1 MCGGVSPEAPQAPPP
16 SWKNHVTAK
25 IVRVA
30 ANILHVVADISRAV
44 ADKAVEEAKTCWPLK
59 FFSIFWGFSMVKI
72 HFFQKVFKKWSS
84 FRKKLLHFF
93 PLPLGGSDPKV
104 EIFTLFFYFFWTL
117 PLMIVAHPFSSIH
130 DVTMTAAVLPRL
142 AAWSRTGTA
151 VLRMRCSRRDDFL
164 CFSVHFK

>member
-1 MCGGVSPEAPQAPPP
+1 MCGGGLPRGTSSPPP

-30 ANILHVVADISRAV
+30 ANILHVLAYISRVV
-44 ADKAVEEAKTCWPLK
+44 ADKAVEEAKSCWPMK
-59 FFSIFWGFSMVKI
+59 FFFHFWG
-72 HFFQKVFKKWSS
+72 FFQKVFKKWSS

-104 EIFTLFFYFFWTL
+104 EIFTLFFYFFLTL

-164 CFSVHFK
+164 CFSVHFKQRLGS